1 MDDTDFDLLCKGLSA
16 DEAKRMRKILAEWC
30 NGDENGFPVQLVLL
44 TRAQW
49 RAAALIPRTI
59 KESGN
64 LIEKHL
70 AECRQQCAAIVKNLS
85 TVTDDSTAELK
96 SIVQMHTETVNKISV
111 SFRNQLWETEEA
123 ARRISNQLDGGFLEW
138 KKAKDDFAAERLKLE
153 KERKELAAR
162 LQWRDWFWAGLTLLG
177 MIAIGIVFGLQFA
190 GKFH

>member
-30 NGDENGFPVQLVLL
+30 EGDENGFPVQLVLL

-70 AECRQQCAAIVKNLS
+70 AECRQQCAAIVNDLS
-85 TVTDDSTAELK
+85 TVTGDSAVELK
-96 SIVQMHTETVNKISV
+96 RIVQMHTEMVNKISV
-111 SFRNQLWETEEA
+111 SSRNQLWETEEVA
-123 ARRISNQLDGGFLEW
+123 KRIGNQLDGGFLEW

-153 KERKELAAR
+153 KERKDLAAR
-162 LQWRDWFWAGLTLLG
+162 IQWRDWFWAGLTLLG
-177 MIAIGIVFGLQFA
+177 MVATGILIGVSIS
-190 GKFH
+190 H